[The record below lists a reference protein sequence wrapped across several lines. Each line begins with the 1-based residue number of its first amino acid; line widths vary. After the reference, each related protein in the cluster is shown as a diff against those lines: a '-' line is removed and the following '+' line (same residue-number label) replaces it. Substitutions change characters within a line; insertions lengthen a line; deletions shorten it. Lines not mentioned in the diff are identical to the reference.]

1 MKVLVVY
8 CHPVEDS
15 FCAGVRDTAVA
26 AIRAKGCEARV
37 LDLYA
42 ENFDPVMRPE
52 ERRAYNHSAPEDPAL
67 QVHIEALRWA
77 GALVF
82 IYPTWW
88 YGLPAMLK
96 GWLDRVW
103 AKDVV
108 FTFAGTRQSIAPLMG
123 HIRKIA
129 VVTTCGAPWW
139 WSVIVGQPGRKT
151 IVRGI
156 RALCGWRCRTLYL
169 AHYLMDS
176 STPESRKRFLETVRR
191 RLERF

>member
-1 MKVLVVY
+1 MRVLVVY

-15 FCAGVRDTAVA
+15 FCAAVRDTAVA

-37 LDLYA
+37 FDLYA
-42 ENFDPVMRPE
+42 EKFDPVMRPE
-52 ERRAYNHSAPEDPAL
+52 ERLAYNERAPEDPAL
-67 QVHIEALRWA
+67 QAHIEGLRWA
-77 GALVF
+77 EALVF

-108 FTFAGTRQSIAPLMG
+108 FTFGGTRKSIEPLMG

-139 WSVIVGQPGRKT
+139 WSVVVGQPGRKT

-156 RALCGWRCRTLYL
+156 RAYFAGHPVGPRGKAL
-169 AHYLMDS
+169 
-176 STPESRKRFLETVRR
+176 
-191 RLERF
+191 